1 MAKARLFVEMT
12 TWSRISLYCSKQSV
26 QVISTAGLG
35 IPTCHGSL
43 VVQLRRL
50 SSLIKRNETRV
61 NRSHECCKFSLFCNS
76 VRFKMKGSCKNIYL
90 YPP

>member
-50 SSLIKRNETRV
+50 SSLIKRTKLVLIDLMSVV
-61 NRSHECCKFSLFCNS
+61 NFLCFATVFVSK
-76 VRFKMKGSCKNIYL
+76 
-90 YPP
+90 